1 MFWYEYWTKKIDVS
15 NSWLY
20 GLTMFWRLEL
30 ELDLETCKVLPWF
43 TQVIKHNKNSYFPQ
57 NVIAQK
63 IRENVAVDKKKYW
76 INYLAVHKGG
86 DGSSLVIVE
95 ALISFKTFVNVSL
108 LAKSNNLTIL
118 ERKTLSAAS
127 IPFDVLSS
135 MNAAFLTSESLDRIK
150 HDLESAIRL
159 YQVKDYGEAAGN
171 FMNIIRLF
179 RQRTSLEMGG
189 ALKLPLFLWED

>member
-1 MFWYEYWTKKIDVS
+1 MLLLIK
-15 NSWLY
+15 
-20 GLTMFWRLEL
+20 
-30 ELDLETCKVLPWF
+30 KVL
-43 TQVIKHNKNSYFPQ
+43 NKLPRCS
-57 NVIAQK
+57 
-63 IRENVAVDKKKYW
+63 
-76 INYLAVHKGG
+76 GG

-95 ALISFKTFVNVSL
+95 ALISFKTFVNVSK

-118 ERKTLSAAS
+118 EKKTLPNAS

-135 MNAAFLTSESLDRIK
+135 MNAAILTSESLDRIK

-179 RQRTSLEMGG
+179 RQG
-189 ALKLPLFLWED
+189 PL

>member
-1 MFWYEYWTKKIDVS
+1 MLQLI
-15 NSWLY
+15 
-20 GLTMFWRLEL
+20 
-30 ELDLETCKVLPWF
+30 
-43 TQVIKHNKNSYFPQ
+43 
-57 NVIAQK
+57 
-63 IRENVAVDKKKYW
+63 KKKSL
-76 INYLAVHKGG
+76 INYLDVHEGG

-95 ALISFKTFVNVSL
+95 ALISFKTFVNVSK

-118 ERKTLSAAS
+118 EKKTLPAAS

-135 MNAAFLTSESLDRIK
+135 MNAAILTSESLDRIK

-179 RQRTSLEMGG
+179 RQG
-189 ALKLPLFLWED
+189 PL